1 LVEVY
6 ASVDCFTP
14 GVLQGG
20 IPDDPTKYIVTCSQ
34 DGAFKY
40 LLEPAFITGDQL
52 TDSAPA
58 LPDQGAGG
66 WIVTLSFDS
75 EGGRKLAEA
84 STRLSALPSPQ
95 NQFGIVLDGLVQSSP
110 FFSEPILGGSAQI
123 EGNFTVESARQ
134 LAQVLKF
141 GALPVSLEIAE
152 SSAISPTL
160 GSDQLDAG
168 LIAGLIGLILVAVY
182 LLGYYRLL
190 GVIAILSLALAGVLA
205 WFLFIAFGRS
215 LGFTLTLAGVAGAIV
230 SIGITVDSFVV
241 YFERIRDELREGKSV
256 RVATESGWIRA
267 RRTLIAADFVT
278 LLVSIVLYALSVGSV
293 RGFAF
298 TLGIFTVIDLIIAF
312 LFTKPLVTM
321 FGRSR
326 LVNLSSKLTGLR
338 KPLEVKN

>member
-1 LVEVY
+1 MAAKTKPLRAFIFFVVLTLALGLWAYWPGASTQPRLGLDLQGGSQVILTPQVAEGVVGTLTEDQINQTVEIIRQRVDGFGVAEAEVAVQGTGENAAIVVSVPGENPEGIANLLRQTARLDFRPVLATTTGIPTPAEGVEQVEVPRVPVSADNPDDLVEVY

-123 EGNFTVESARQ
+123 EGNFTVESAR
-134 LAQVLKF
+134 
-141 GALPVSLEIAE
+141 
-152 SSAISPTL
+152 
-160 GSDQLDAG
+160 
-168 LIAGLIGLILVAVY
+168 
-182 LLGYYRLL
+182 
-190 GVIAILSLALAGVLA
+190 
-205 WFLFIAFGRS
+205 
-215 LGFTLTLAGVAGAIV
+215 
-230 SIGITVDSFVV
+230 
-241 YFERIRDELREGKSV
+241 
-256 RVATESGWIRA
+256 
-267 RRTLIAADFVT
+267 
-278 LLVSIVLYALSVGSV
+278 
-293 RGFAF
+293 
-298 TLGIFTVIDLIIAF
+298 
-312 LFTKPLVTM
+312 
-321 FGRSR
+321 
-326 LVNLSSKLTGLR
+326 
-338 KPLEVKN
+338 